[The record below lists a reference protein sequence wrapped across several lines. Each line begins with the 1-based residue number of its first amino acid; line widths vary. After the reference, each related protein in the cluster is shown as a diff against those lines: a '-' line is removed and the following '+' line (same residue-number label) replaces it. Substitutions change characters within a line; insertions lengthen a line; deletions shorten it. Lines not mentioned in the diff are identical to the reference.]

1 MPHLRSAGIGI
12 CHSGGWASACWSS
25 NPDDS
30 FMASLARPHP
40 ARSSS
45 TVCLPAPRQ
54 MSFQHMPSIH
64 VAYFWHWYCPQVGRN
79 RKKVCI
85 CLELQGSRSP
95 DLFKFHLGQIWKI
108 PSFHLS
114 FFPHSPFGHGP
125 HSIKC
130 ARCQMEILT
139 LDSAKKLSGCG
150 STGDMGVATLASWIW
165 QSSMTCG
172 SNGVNLF

>member
-12 CHSGGWASACWSS
+12 CHSGGWASVCWSS

-40 ARSSS
+40 AWSSS

-64 VAYFWHWYCPQVGRN
+64 VAYFWHCTVL
-79 RKKVCI
+79 K
-85 CLELQGSRSP
+85 LEGIGKRSVSVWNSRESQSP
-95 DLFKFHLGQIWKI
+95 NLFNISPWPNLKDTII
-108 PSFHLS
+108 SSFLFS
-114 FFPHSPFGHGP
+114 HSPFGHGP

-130 ARCQMEILT
+130 ARCQMGILT
-139 LDSAKKLSGCG
+139 LDSAEELSGCG
-150 STGDMGVATLASWIW
+150 STGDMGVATLASWVW